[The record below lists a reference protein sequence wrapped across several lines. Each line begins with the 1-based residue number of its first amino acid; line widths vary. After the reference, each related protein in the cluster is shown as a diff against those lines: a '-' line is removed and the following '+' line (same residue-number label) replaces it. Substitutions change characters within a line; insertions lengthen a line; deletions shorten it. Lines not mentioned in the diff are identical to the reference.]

1 MDLKSKKGM
10 TLVEMI
16 VSIGLIALIA
26 MALLGILLPTIALEK
41 NSRKTN
47 VETYEISGELS
58 RALFDV
64 QNDDSLANTDFVSKK
79 QHTLKYK
86 LNGYD
91 YSCDG
96 TLLTST
102 KKPGEQ
108 LEMYAFT
115 PTPNAGG

>member
-58 RALFDV
+58 RAIFDV
-64 QNDDSLANTDFVSKK
+64 QNDGEIADPAFVEE
-79 QHTLKYK
+79 QRHELKYT
-86 LNGYD
+86 LNGNK

-96 TLLTST
+96 TLIRTQ
-102 KKPGEQ
+102 KPGEQ
-108 LEMYAFT
+108 LELYAFA
-115 PTPNAGG
+115 PVPYAGE